1 LPVAT
6 AKVVLIDDHEIL
18 RAGVRDLLDS
28 LPGYEVVGE
37 TSTACAGLEIVE
49 SERPDIVLM
58 DVGLP
63 GMDGIL
69 ATREILRR
77 VPESRVVVLSAHKQP
92 RDVVDAFNAGAVAYV
107 LKEDP
112 PETLLQALDD
122 VVRGFRYVPPVLVAR
137 LVEIPTP
144 GATGDNPSILLH

>member
-1 LPVAT
+1 VTT

-18 RAGVRDLLDS
+18 RAGVRDLLSS

-37 TSTACAGLEIVE
+37 TSTADAGFEIIE
-49 SERPDIVLM
+49 SERPDIVLI

-69 ATREILRR
+69 ATREIMRR
-77 VPESRVVVLSAHKQP
+77 APEARVVVLSAHRQP
-92 RDVVDAFNAGAVAYV
+92 RDVMDAFNAGAVAYV

-112 PETLLQALDD
+112 PEMLVQALDD
-122 VVRGFRYVPPVLVAR
+122 VVRGVRYVPPVLVAR
-137 LVEIPTP
+137 L
-144 GATGDNPSILLH
+144 AASASGDEPNVLLH

>member
-1 LPVAT
+1 
-6 AKVVLIDDHEIL
+6 LIDDHEIL
-18 RAGVRDLLDS
+18 RAGVRDLLAS

-37 TSTACAGLEIVE
+37 TSSACAGLEIIE
-49 SERPDIVLM
+49 SERPDIVLI

-63 GMDGIL
+63 GMDGIV

-77 VPESRVVVLSAHKQP
+77 APESRVVVLSAHRQP
-92 RDVVDAFNAGAVAYV
+92 RDVMDAFNAGAVAYV

-122 VVRGFRYVPPVLVAR
+122 VARGLRYVAPMLVAKLTGVPASGASGDDPSVR
-137 LVEIPTP
+137 L
-144 GATGDNPSILLH
+144 H

>member
-1 LPVAT
+1 VAT

-37 TSTACAGLEIVE
+37 TSTACAGLEIIE

-63 GMDGIL
+63 GMDGIV
-69 ATREILRR
+69 ATREVLRR
-77 VPESRVVVLSAHKQP
+77 APDSRVVVLSAHKRP
-92 RDVVDAFNAGAVAYV
+92 RDVVEAFNAGAVGYV

-112 PETLLQALDD
+112 PETLVKALDD
-122 VVRGFRYVPPVLVAR
+122 VAHGFRYVPPVLVAT
-137 LVEIPTP
+137 LLGIPTADPNGDDP
-144 GATGDNPSILLH
+144 GVLVH

>member
-1 LPVAT
+1 VTT

-18 RAGVRDLLDS
+18 RAGVRDLLAS

-37 TSTACAGLEIVE
+37 TSSACAGLEIIE

-77 VPESRVVVLSAHKQP
+77 APESRVVVLSAHRQP
-92 RDVVDAFNAGAVAYV
+92 RDVMDAFNAGAVAYV

-122 VVRGFRYVPPVLVAR
+122 VVRGLRYVAPMLVAK
-137 LVEIPTP
+137 LMEIPP
-144 GATGDNPSILLH
+144 SGASGDDPNVRLH